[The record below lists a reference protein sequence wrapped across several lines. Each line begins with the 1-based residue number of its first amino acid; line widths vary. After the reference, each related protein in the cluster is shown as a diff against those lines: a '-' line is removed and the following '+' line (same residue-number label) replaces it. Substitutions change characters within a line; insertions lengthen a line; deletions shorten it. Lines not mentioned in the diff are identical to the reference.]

1 MARYS
6 YTAKNMAGQTLSGE
20 LEAGNENEARVR
32 LRAQQLIPIR
42 LARSGG
48 GSRPAAKKGSGGGG
62 LFAPKVKTKD
72 LQIFT
77 RQFATLINAGIPV
90 VDALKILSEGLRP
103 GLLRDASA
111 KVKTSIEN
119 GKRLADSMAST
130 TGVFDKLY
138 VNMIQAGEEAGI
150 LDSILNRLAL
160 YMEKSEK
167 IKGQVKGAMVYPA
180 VILVVA
186 GLVISGI
193 LVFIIPKFNEF
204 YSSAGKAPPA
214 LTQMVVALSNT
225 LIHKWYIFIGG
236 AFAIPYAIM
245 YYLDTPDGKQNFDS
259 FVLKVPVVGEVA
271 LKSSLARLSRTL
283 STLLSSGVGLIDAID
298 IAARTS
304 GNGVIEGILI
314 KSKES
319 VTQGRSFSAPLG
331 KEKVI
336 PEMVVQMIAI
346 GEQSGTMDVMLGKI
360 ADFYEDEVEA
370 AVKAMTSLIEPLMMV
385 FLGGIIAVLV
395 IAMYLPIFNMG
406 DIVGGG

>member
-1 MARYS
+1 MARFS
-6 YTAKNMAGQTLSGE
+6 YTAKNMTGQTLQGE
-20 LEAGNENEARVR
+20 IEAANENEARVR
-32 LRAQQLIPIR
+32 LRAQHLTPLR
-42 LARSGG
+42 LGRSSGA
-48 GSRPAAKKGSGGGG
+48 SRSSTKKKSGSGF
-62 LFAPKVKTKD
+62 LAPRVKSKD

-103 GLLRDASA
+103 GMLRDAAA

-150 LDSILNRLAL
+150 LDSILNRLAI

-167 IKGQVKGAMVYPA
+167 IKGQVKGAMVYPG
-180 VILVVA
+180 VILIVA
-186 GLVISGI
+186 LLVISGI
-193 LVFIIPKFNEF
+193 LIFIIPKFSEF

-225 LIHKWYIFIGG
+225 LVHKWYLFIGG
-236 AFAIPYAIM
+236 IIAIPYGIM
-245 YYLDTPDGKQNFDS
+245 YYLDSADGKQSFDR
-259 FVLKVPVVGEVA
+259 FILKIPVVGEVA
-271 LKSSLARLSRTL
+271 LKSAIARLSRTL

-304 GNGVIEGILI
+304 GNYVIEGVLI

-319 VTQGRSFSAPLG
+319 VTQGRSFSAPLA

-360 ADFYEDEVEA
+360 ADFYEDEVET
-370 AVKAMTSLIEPLMMV
+370 AVKAMTSMIEPLMMV
-385 FLGGIIAVLV
+385 FLGGIIAILV
-395 IAMYLPIFNMG
+395 IAMYLPIFSMG
-406 DIVGGG
+406 DVIGGG

>member
-6 YTAKNMAGQTLSGE
+6 YTAKNMAGQTLQGE
-20 LEAGNENEARVR
+20 LEAANENEARVR
-32 LRAQQLIPIR
+32 LRAQQLIPLRI
-42 LARSGG
+42 ARAGGGARRPVKKSSGG
-48 GSRPAAKKGSGGGG
+48 GF
-62 LFAPKVKTKD
+62 LAPKVKSKD

-103 GLLRDASA
+103 GLLRDAAA

-119 GKRLADSMAST
+119 GKRLADSMAGT
-130 TGVFDKLY
+130 VGVFDKLY

-186 GLVISGI
+186 GVVISGI
-193 LVFIIPKFNEF
+193 LVFIIPKFTEF
-204 YSSAGKAPPA
+204 YGSAGKEPPA
-214 LTQMVVALSNT
+214 LTQMVVALSNV
-225 LIHKWYIFIGG
+225 LVQKWYLFIGG
-236 AFAIPYAIM
+236 IIAIPYAVM
-245 YYLDTPDGKQNFDS
+245 YYLETPEGKQNFDS
-259 FVLKVPVVGEVA
+259 VVLKVPVVGEVV

-304 GNGVIEGILI
+304 GNGVIEAVLI

-319 VTQGRSFSAPLG
+319 VTQGRSFSAPLA

-360 ADFYEDEVEA
+360 ADFYEDEVETS
-370 AVKAMTSLIEPLMMV
+370 VKAMTSLIEPLMMV

-395 IAMYLPIFNMG
+395 IAMYLPIFSMG